1 MKCNIYKVSII
12 INIHKEI
19 RNMRKLIVLTIGTF
33 MIMLSCNRNKFEHD
47 ASGTF
52 EATEVIVSSE
62 ANGKLEIFQ
71 LTEGDLIA
79 QGQYVGYIDSIQ
91 LYLKKK
97 QLLAANRAIQ
107 VKRPDISVQVSSI
120 KEQIEKAEFEKRRI
134 QRLLADNAATQKQ
147 LDDINSQIKV
157 LKKSLN
163 AQVNSLAT
171 SVNSLNEESNT
182 NNVQVAQ
189 IEDQLKKCKI
199 INPIKGTV
207 LNKYVEEKELVTQGK
222 ALYKIADTKNLFLRA
237 YIVSEQLEKIKIGQK
252 VKIYI
257 NISEDRQKFYPGIV
271 TWISDKAE
279 FTPKTIQTK
288 DERQNLVYAVK
299 IAVANTDGLI
309 KIGMYGD
316 VDFK

>member
-1 MKCNIYKVSII
+1 MRTMRQLII
-12 INIHKEI
+12 FT
-19 RNMRKLIVLTIGTF
+19 LGTF
-33 MIMLSCNRNKFEHD
+33 MFLLSCNRNKFEHD

-62 ANGKLEIFQ
+62 ANGKLESFQ
-71 LTEGDLIA
+71 LTEGDQLA
-79 QGQYVGYIDSIQ
+79 KGQYVGYVDSIQ
-91 LYLKKK
+91 LYLKKR
-97 QLLAANRAIQ
+97 QLLATNKAIQ

-120 KEQIEKAEFEKRRI
+120 KEQIAKAEFEKRRI

-147 LDDINSQIKV
+147 LDDANSQIEV

-163 AQVNSLAT
+163 AQENSLST

-182 NNVQVAQ
+182 NTVQVSQ

-199 INPIKGTV
+199 INPIQGTV
-207 LNKYVEEKELVTQGK
+207 LNKFVEEKEVVTQGK

-252 VKIYI
+252 VKVFI
-257 NISEDRQKFYPGIV
+257 NISEDKQKSYPGTI

-279 FTPKTIQTK
+279 FTPKTIQTQ

-299 IAVANTDGLI
+299 IAVTNTDGLI

-316 VDFK
+316 VDF

>member
-12 INIHKEI
+12 INTHKEI

-33 MIMLSCNRNKFEHD
+33 MIMLSCNQNKFEHD

-134 QRLLADNAATQKQ
+134 QRLLTDNAATQKQ

-252 VKIYI
+252 VKVYI
-257 NISEDRQKFYPGIV
+257 NISEDKQKFYPGTV

>member
-19 RNMRKLIVLTIGTF
+19 RTMRQLIIFTLGTF
-33 MIMLSCNRNKFEHD
+33 MFLLSCNRNKFEHD

-62 ANGKLEIFQ
+62 ANGKLESFQ
-71 LTEGDLIA
+71 LTEGDQLA
-79 QGQYVGYIDSIQ
+79 KGQYVGYVDSIQ
-91 LYLKKK
+91 LYLKKR
-97 QLLAANRAIQ
+97 QLLATNKAIQ
-107 VKRPDISVQVSSI
+107 VKRPDISIQVSSI
-120 KEQIEKAEFEKRRI
+120 KEQIAKAEFEKRRI

-147 LDDINSQIKV
+147 LDDANSQIEV

-163 AQVNSLAT
+163 AQENSLST

-182 NNVQVAQ
+182 NTIQVSQ

-199 INPIKGTV
+199 INPIQGTV
-207 LNKYVEEKELVTQGK
+207 LNKFVEEKEVVTQGK

-252 VKIYI
+252 VKVFIS
-257 NISEDRQKFYPGIV
+257 ISEDKQKSYPGAI

-279 FTPKTIQTK
+279 FTPKTIQTQ

-299 IAVANTDGLI
+299 IAVTNTDGLI

-316 VDFK
+316 VDF

>member
-19 RNMRKLIVLTIGTF
+19 RTMRQLIIFTLGTF
-33 MIMLSCNRNKFEHD
+33 MFLLSCNRNKFEHD

-62 ANGKLEIFQ
+62 ANGKLESFQ
-71 LTEGDLIA
+71 LTEGDQLA
-79 QGQYVGYIDSIQ
+79 KGQYVGYVDSIQ
-91 LYLKKK
+91 LYLKKR
-97 QLLAANRAIQ
+97 QLLATNKAIQ
-107 VKRPDISVQVSSI
+107 VKRPDISIQVSSI
-120 KEQIEKAEFEKRRI
+120 KEQIAKAEFEKRRI

-147 LDDINSQIKV
+147 LDDANSQIEV

-163 AQVNSLAT
+163 AQVNSLST

-182 NNVQVAQ
+182 NTVQVSQ

-199 INPIKGTV
+199 INPIQGTV
-207 LNKYVEEKELVTQGK
+207 LNKFVEEKEVVTQGK

-252 VKIYI
+252 VKVFI
-257 NISEDRQKFYPGIV
+257 NISENKQKSYPGTI

-279 FTPKTIQTK
+279 FTPKTIQTQ

-299 IAVANTDGLI
+299 IAVTNTDGLI

-316 VDFK
+316 VDF

>member
-1 MKCNIYKVSII
+1 MRQLII
-12 INIHKEI
+12 FT
-19 RNMRKLIVLTIGTF
+19 LGTF
-33 MIMLSCNRNKFEHD
+33 MFLLSCNRNKFEHD

-62 ANGKLEIFQ
+62 ANGKLESFQ
-71 LTEGDLIA
+71 LMEGDQLTK
-79 QGQYVGYIDSIQ
+79 GQYVGYVDSIQ
-91 LYLKKK
+91 LYLKKR
-97 QLLAANRAIQ
+97 QLIATNKAIQ

-120 KEQIEKAEFEKRRI
+120 KEQIAKAEFEKRRI

-147 LDDINSQIKV
+147 LDDANSQIEV

-163 AQVNSLAT
+163 AQVNSLST

-182 NNVQVAQ
+182 NTVQVSQ

-199 INPIKGTV
+199 VNPIQGTV
-207 LNKYVEEKELVTQGK
+207 LNKFVEEKEIVTQGK

-252 VKIYI
+252 VKVFI
-257 NISEDRQKFYPGIV
+257 NISEDKQKSYPGTI

-279 FTPKTIQTK
+279 FTPKTIQTQ

-299 IAVANTDGLI
+299 IAATNIDGLI

-316 VDFK
+316 VDF

>member
-19 RNMRKLIVLTIGTF
+19 RTMRQLIIFTLGTF
-33 MIMLSCNRNKFEHD
+33 MFLLSCNRNKFEHD

-62 ANGKLEIFQ
+62 ANGKLESFQ
-71 LTEGDLIA
+71 LTEGDQLA
-79 QGQYVGYIDSIQ
+79 KGQYVGYVDSIQ
-91 LYLKKK
+91 LYLKKR
-97 QLLAANRAIQ
+97 QLIATNKAIQ

-120 KEQIEKAEFEKRRI
+120 KEQIAKAEFEKRRI

-147 LDDINSQIKV
+147 LDDANSQIEV

-163 AQVNSLAT
+163 AQENSLST

-182 NNVQVAQ
+182 NTVQVSQ

-199 INPIKGTV
+199 INPIQGTV
-207 LNKYVEEKELVTQGK
+207 LNKFVEEKEVVTQGK

-237 YIVSEQLEKIKIGQK
+237 YIVSEQLEKIKIGKK
-252 VKIYI
+252 VKVFI
-257 NISEDRQKFYPGIV
+257 NISEDKQKSYPGTI

-279 FTPKTIQTK
+279 FTPKTIQTQ

-299 IAVANTDGLI
+299 IAVTNTDGLI

-316 VDFK
+316 VDF

>member
-252 VKIYI
+252 VKVYI

-271 TWISDKAE
+271 IWISDKAE

>member
-19 RNMRKLIVLTIGTF
+19 RTMRQLIIFTLGTF
-33 MIMLSCNRNKFEHD
+33 MFLLSCNRNKFEHD

-62 ANGKLEIFQ
+62 ANGKLESFQ
-71 LTEGDLIA
+71 LTEGDQLA
-79 QGQYVGYIDSIQ
+79 KGQYVGYVDSIQ
-91 LYLKKK
+91 LYLKKR
-97 QLLAANRAIQ
+97 QLLATNKALQ

-120 KEQIEKAEFEKRRI
+120 KEQIAKAEFEKRRI

-147 LDDINSQIKV
+147 LDDANSQIEV

-163 AQVNSLAT
+163 AQVNSLST

-182 NNVQVAQ
+182 NTVQVSQ

-199 INPIKGTV
+199 INPIQGTV
-207 LNKYVEEKELVTQGK
+207 LNKFVEEKEVVTQGK

-252 VKIYI
+252 VKVFI
-257 NISEDRQKFYPGIV
+257 NISEDKQKSYSGTI

-279 FTPKTIQTK
+279 FTPKTIQTQ

-299 IAVANTDGLI
+299 IAVTNTDGLI

-316 VDFK
+316 VDF

>member
-19 RNMRKLIVLTIGTF
+19 RTMRQLIIFTLGTF
-33 MIMLSCNRNKFEHD
+33 MFLLSCNRNKFEHD

-62 ANGKLEIFQ
+62 ANGKLESFQ
-71 LTEGDLIA
+71 LTEGDQLA
-79 QGQYVGYIDSIQ
+79 KGQYVGYVDSIQ
-91 LYLKKK
+91 LYLKKR
-97 QLLAANRAIQ
+97 QLIATNKAIQ

-120 KEQIEKAEFEKRRI
+120 KEQIAKAEFEKRRI

-147 LDDINSQIKV
+147 LDDANSQIEV

-163 AQVNSLAT
+163 AQENSLST

-182 NNVQVAQ
+182 NTVQVSQ

-199 INPIKGTV
+199 INPIQGTV
-207 LNKYVEEKELVTQGK
+207 LNKFVEEKEVVTQGK
-222 ALYKIADTKNLFLRA
+222 ALYKIADTKNIFLRA
-237 YIVSEQLEKIKIGQK
+237 YIVSEQLEKIKIGKK
-252 VKIYI
+252 VKVFI
-257 NISEDRQKFYPGIV
+257 NISEDKQKSYPGTI

-279 FTPKTIQTK
+279 FTPKTIQTQ

-299 IAVANTDGLI
+299 IAVTNTDGLI

-316 VDFK
+316 VDF

>member
-1 MKCNIYKVSII
+1 MRQLII
-12 INIHKEI
+12 FT
-19 RNMRKLIVLTIGTF
+19 LGTF
-33 MIMLSCNRNKFEHD
+33 MFLLSCNRNKFEHD

-62 ANGKLEIFQ
+62 ANGKLESFQ
-71 LTEGDLIA
+71 LTEGDQLA
-79 QGQYVGYIDSIQ
+79 KGQYVGYVDSIQ
-91 LYLKKK
+91 LYLKKR
-97 QLLAANRAIQ
+97 QLLATNKAIQ

-120 KEQIEKAEFEKRRI
+120 KEQIAKAEFEKRRI

-147 LDDINSQIKV
+147 LDDANSQIEV

-163 AQVNSLAT
+163 AQENSLST

-182 NNVQVAQ
+182 NTVQVSQ

-199 INPIKGTV
+199 INPIQGTV
-207 LNKYVEEKELVTQGK
+207 LNKFVEEKEVVTQGK

-252 VKIYI
+252 VKVFI
-257 NISEDRQKFYPGIV
+257 NISEDKQKSYQGTI

-279 FTPKTIQTK
+279 FTPKTIQTQ

-299 IAVANTDGLI
+299 IAVTNTDGLI

-316 VDFK
+316 VDF

>member
-19 RNMRKLIVLTIGTF
+19 RTMRQLIIFTLGTF
-33 MIMLSCNRNKFEHD
+33 MFLLSCNRNKFEHD

-62 ANGKLEIFQ
+62 ANGKLESFQ
-71 LTEGDLIA
+71 LTEGDQLA
-79 QGQYVGYIDSIQ
+79 KGQYVGYVDSIQ
-91 LYLKKK
+91 LYLKKR
-97 QLLAANRAIQ
+97 QLLATNKAIQ

-120 KEQIEKAEFEKRRI
+120 KEQIAKAEFEKRRI

-147 LDDINSQIKV
+147 LDDANSQIEV

-163 AQVNSLAT
+163 AQVNSLST

-182 NNVQVAQ
+182 NTVQVSQ

-199 INPIKGTV
+199 INPIQGTV
-207 LNKYVEEKELVTQGK
+207 LNKFVEEKEVVTQGK

-252 VKIYI
+252 VKVFI
-257 NISEDRQKFYPGIV
+257 NISENKQKSYPGTI

-279 FTPKTIQTK
+279 FTPKTIQTQ

-299 IAVANTDGLI
+299 IAVTNTDGII

-316 VDFK
+316 VDF

>member
-19 RNMRKLIVLTIGTF
+19 RTMRQLIIFTLGTF
-33 MIMLSCNRNKFEHD
+33 MFLLSCNRNKFEHD

-62 ANGKLEIFQ
+62 ANGKLESFQ
-71 LTEGDLIA
+71 LTEGDQLA
-79 QGQYVGYIDSIQ
+79 KGQYVGYVDSIQ
-91 LYLKKK
+91 LYLKKR
-97 QLLAANRAIQ
+97 QLIATNKAIQ
-107 VKRPDISVQVSSI
+107 VKRPDISVQVSTI
-120 KEQIEKAEFEKRRI
+120 KEQIAKAEFEKRRI

-147 LDDINSQIKV
+147 LDDANSQIEV

-163 AQVNSLAT
+163 AQENSLST

-182 NNVQVAQ
+182 NTVQVSQ

-199 INPIKGTV
+199 INPIQGTV
-207 LNKYVEEKELVTQGK
+207 LNKFVEEKEVVTQGK

-252 VKIYI
+252 VKVFI
-257 NISEDRQKFYPGIV
+257 NISEDKQKSYSGTI

-279 FTPKTIQTK
+279 FTPKTIQTQ

-299 IAVANTDGLI
+299 IAVTNTDGLI

-316 VDFK
+316 VDF

>member
-1 MKCNIYKVSII
+1 MRQLII
-12 INIHKEI
+12 FT
-19 RNMRKLIVLTIGTF
+19 LGTF
-33 MIMLSCNRNKFEHD
+33 MFLLSCNRNKFEHD

-62 ANGKLEIFQ
+62 ANGKLESFQ
-71 LTEGDLIA
+71 LTEGDQLA
-79 QGQYVGYIDSIQ
+79 KGQYVGYVDSIQ
-91 LYLKKK
+91 LYLKKR
-97 QLLAANRAIQ
+97 QLLATNKAIQ

-120 KEQIEKAEFEKRRI
+120 KEQIAKAEFEKRRI

-147 LDDINSQIKV
+147 LDDANSQIEV

-163 AQVNSLAT
+163 AQVNSLST

-182 NNVQVAQ
+182 NTVQVSQ

-199 INPIKGTV
+199 INPIQGTV
-207 LNKYVEEKELVTQGK
+207 LNKFVEEKEVVTQGK

-252 VKIYI
+252 VKVFI
-257 NISEDRQKFYPGIV
+257 NISENKQKSYPGTI

-279 FTPKTIQTK
+279 FTPKTIQTQ

-299 IAVANTDGLI
+299 IAVTNTDGII

-316 VDFK
+316 VDF

>member
-12 INIHKEI
+12 INIYKEI
-19 RNMRKLIVLTIGTF
+19 RTMRQLIIFTLGTF
-33 MIMLSCNRNKFEHD
+33 MFLLSCNRNKFEHD

-62 ANGKLEIFQ
+62 ANGKLESFQ
-71 LTEGDLIA
+71 LTEGDQLA
-79 QGQYVGYIDSIQ
+79 KGQYVGYVDSIQ
-91 LYLKKK
+91 LYLKKR
-97 QLLAANRAIQ
+97 QLLATNKAIQ

-120 KEQIEKAEFEKRRI
+120 KEQIAKAEFEKRRI

-147 LDDINSQIKV
+147 LDDANSQIEV

-163 AQVNSLAT
+163 AQENSLST

-182 NNVQVAQ
+182 NTVQVSQ

-199 INPIKGTV
+199 INPIQGTV
-207 LNKYVEEKELVTQGK
+207 LNKFVEEKEVVTQGK
-222 ALYKIADTKNLFLRA
+222 ALYKIADTQNLFLRA

-252 VKIYI
+252 VKVFI
-257 NISEDRQKFYPGIV
+257 NISEDKQKSYQGTI

-279 FTPKTIQTK
+279 FTPKTIQTQ

-299 IAVANTDGLI
+299 IAVTNTDGLI

-316 VDFK
+316 VDF

>member
-1 MKCNIYKVSII
+1 MRTMRQLII
-12 INIHKEI
+12 FT
-19 RNMRKLIVLTIGTF
+19 LGTF
-33 MIMLSCNRNKFEHD
+33 MFLLSCNRNKFEHD

-62 ANGKLEIFQ
+62 ANGKLESFQ
-71 LTEGDLIA
+71 LTEGDQLA
-79 QGQYVGYIDSIQ
+79 KGQYVGYVDSIQ
-91 LYLKKK
+91 LYLKKR
-97 QLLAANRAIQ
+97 QLIATNKAIQ

-120 KEQIEKAEFEKRRI
+120 KEQIAKAEFEKRRI

-147 LDDINSQIKV
+147 LDDANSQIEV

-163 AQVNSLAT
+163 AQVNSLST

-182 NNVQVAQ
+182 NTVQVSQ

-199 INPIKGTV
+199 INPIQGTV
-207 LNKYVEEKELVTQGK
+207 LNKFVEEKEVVTQGK

-252 VKIYI
+252 VKVFI
-257 NISEDRQKFYPGIV
+257 NISEDKQKSYPGTI

-279 FTPKTIQTK
+279 FTPKTIQTQ

-299 IAVANTDGLI
+299 IAVTNTDGLI

-316 VDFK
+316 VDF

>member
-19 RNMRKLIVLTIGTF
+19 RTMRQLIIFTLGTF
-33 MIMLSCNRNKFEHD
+33 MFLLSCNRNKFEHD

-62 ANGKLEIFQ
+62 ANGKLESFQ
-71 LTEGDLIA
+71 LTEGDQLA
-79 QGQYVGYIDSIQ
+79 KGQYIGYVDSIQ
-91 LYLKKK
+91 LYLKKR
-97 QLLAANRAIQ
+97 QLLATNKAIQ

-120 KEQIEKAEFEKRRI
+120 KEQIAKAEFEKRRI

-147 LDDINSQIKV
+147 LDDANSQIEV

-163 AQVNSLAT
+163 AQVNSLST

-182 NNVQVAQ
+182 NTVQVSQ

-199 INPIKGTV
+199 INPIQGTV
-207 LNKYVEEKELVTQGK
+207 LNKFVEEKEVVTQGK

-252 VKIYI
+252 VKVFI
-257 NISEDRQKFYPGIV
+257 NISEDKQKSYLGTI

-279 FTPKTIQTK
+279 FTPKTIQTQ

-299 IAVANTDGLI
+299 IAVTNTDGLI

-316 VDFK
+316 VDF

>member
-1 MKCNIYKVSII
+1 MRTMRQLII
-12 INIHKEI
+12 FT
-19 RNMRKLIVLTIGTF
+19 LGTF
-33 MIMLSCNRNKFEHD
+33 MFLLSCNRNKFEHD

-62 ANGKLEIFQ
+62 ANGKLESFQ
-71 LTEGDLIA
+71 LTEGDQLA
-79 QGQYVGYIDSIQ
+79 KGQYVGYVDSIQ
-91 LYLKKK
+91 LYLKKR
-97 QLLAANRAIQ
+97 QLLATNKAIQ
-107 VKRPDISVQVSSI
+107 VKRPDISIQVSSI
-120 KEQIEKAEFEKRRI
+120 KEQIAKAEFEKRRI

-147 LDDINSQIKV
+147 LDDANSQIEV

-163 AQVNSLAT
+163 AQENSLST

-182 NNVQVAQ
+182 NTVQVSQ

-199 INPIKGTV
+199 INPIQGTV
-207 LNKYVEEKELVTQGK
+207 LNKFVEEKEVVTQGK

-252 VKIYI
+252 VKVFI
-257 NISEDRQKFYPGIV
+257 NISEDKQKSYPGTI

-279 FTPKTIQTK
+279 FTPKTIQTQ

-299 IAVANTDGLI
+299 IAVTNTDGLI

-316 VDFK
+316 VDF

>member
-1 MKCNIYKVSII
+1 MRQLII
-12 INIHKEI
+12 FT
-19 RNMRKLIVLTIGTF
+19 LGTF
-33 MIMLSCNRNKFEHD
+33 MFLLSCNRNKFKHD

-62 ANGKLEIFQ
+62 ASGKLESFQ
-71 LTEGDLIA
+71 LTEGDQLSK
-79 QGQYVGYIDSIQ
+79 GQYVGYVDSIQ
-91 LYLKKK
+91 LYLKKR
-97 QLLAANRAIQ
+97 QLLATNKAIQ

-120 KEQIEKAEFEKRRI
+120 KEQIAKAEFEKRRI
-134 QRLLADNAATQKQ
+134 LRLLADNAATQKQ
-147 LDDINSQIKV
+147 LDDANSQIEV

-163 AQVNSLAT
+163 AQVNSLST

-182 NNVQVAQ
+182 NTVQVSQ
-189 IEDQLKKCKI
+189 IEYQLKKCKI
-199 INPIKGTV
+199 INPIQGTV
-207 LNKYVEEKELVTQGK
+207 LNKFVEEKEIVTQGK

-252 VKIYI
+252 VKVFI
-257 NISEDRQKFYPGIV
+257 NISEDKQKSYPGTI

-279 FTPKTIQTK
+279 FTPKTIQTQ

-299 IAVANTDGLI
+299 IAVTNTDGII

-316 VDFK
+316 VDF

>member
-1 MKCNIYKVSII
+1 MRQLII
-12 INIHKEI
+12 FT
-19 RNMRKLIVLTIGTF
+19 LGTF
-33 MIMLSCNRNKFEHD
+33 MFLLSCNRNKFEHD

-62 ANGKLEIFQ
+62 ANGKLESFQ
-71 LTEGDLIA
+71 LTEGDQLA
-79 QGQYVGYIDSIQ
+79 KGQYVGYVDSIQ
-91 LYLKKK
+91 LYLKKR
-97 QLLAANRAIQ
+97 QLIATNKAIQ

-120 KEQIEKAEFEKRRI
+120 KEQIAKAEFEKRRI

-147 LDDINSQIKV
+147 LDDANSQIEV

-163 AQVNSLAT
+163 AQENSLST

-182 NNVQVAQ
+182 NTVQVSQ

-199 INPIKGTV
+199 INPIQGTV
-207 LNKYVEEKELVTQGK
+207 LNKFVEEKEVVTQGK

-237 YIVSEQLEKIKIGQK
+237 YIVSEQLEKIKIGKK
-252 VKIYI
+252 VKVFI
-257 NISEDRQKFYPGIV
+257 NISEDKQKSYPGTI

-279 FTPKTIQTK
+279 FTPKTIQTQ

-299 IAVANTDGLI
+299 IAVTNTDGLI

-316 VDFK
+316 VDF

>member
-1 MKCNIYKVSII
+1 MRQLII
-12 INIHKEI
+12 FT
-19 RNMRKLIVLTIGTF
+19 LGTF
-33 MIMLSCNRNKFEHD
+33 MFLLSCNRNKFEHD

-62 ANGKLEIFQ
+62 ANGKLESFQ
-71 LTEGDLIA
+71 LTEGDQLA
-79 QGQYVGYIDSIQ
+79 KGQYVGYVDSIQ
-91 LYLKKK
+91 LYLKKR
-97 QLLAANRAIQ
+97 QLLATNKAIQ
-107 VKRPDISVQVSSI
+107 VKRPDISIQVSSI
-120 KEQIEKAEFEKRRI
+120 KEQIAKAEFEKRRI

-147 LDDINSQIKV
+147 LDDANSQIEV

-163 AQVNSLAT
+163 AQENSLST

-182 NNVQVAQ
+182 NTVQVSQ

-199 INPIKGTV
+199 INPIQGTV
-207 LNKYVEEKELVTQGK
+207 LNKFVEEKEVVTQGK

-252 VKIYI
+252 VKVFI
-257 NISEDRQKFYPGIV
+257 NISEDKQKSYPGTI

-279 FTPKTIQTK
+279 FTPKTIQTQ

-299 IAVANTDGLI
+299 IAVTNTDGLI

-316 VDFK
+316 VDF

>member
-19 RNMRKLIVLTIGTF
+19 RTMRQLIIFTLGTF
-33 MIMLSCNRNKFEHD
+33 MFLLSCNRNKFEHD

-62 ANGKLEIFQ
+62 ANGKLESFQ
-71 LTEGDLIA
+71 LTEGDQLA
-79 QGQYVGYIDSIQ
+79 KGQYVGYVDSIQ
-91 LYLKKK
+91 LYLKKR
-97 QLLAANRAIQ
+97 QLLATNKAIQ

-120 KEQIEKAEFEKRRI
+120 EEQIAKAEFEKRRI

-147 LDDINSQIKV
+147 LDDANSQIEV

-163 AQVNSLAT
+163 AQVNSLST

-182 NNVQVAQ
+182 NTVQVSQ

-199 INPIKGTV
+199 INPIQGTV
-207 LNKYVEEKELVTQGK
+207 LNKFVEEKEVVTQGK

-252 VKIYI
+252 VKVFI
-257 NISEDRQKFYPGIV
+257 NISEDKQKSYPGTI

-279 FTPKTIQTK
+279 FTPKTIQTQ

-299 IAVANTDGLI
+299 IAVTNTDGLI

-316 VDFK
+316 VDF

>member
-12 INIHKEI
+12 INTHKEI

-79 QGQYVGYIDSIQ
+79 QGQFVGYIDSIQ

-252 VKIYI
+252 VKVYI

>member
-19 RNMRKLIVLTIGTF
+19 RTMRQLIIFTLGTF
-33 MIMLSCNRNKFEHD
+33 MFLLSCNRNKFEHD

-62 ANGKLEIFQ
+62 ANGKLESFQ
-71 LTEGDLIA
+71 LTEGDQLA
-79 QGQYVGYIDSIQ
+79 KGQYVGYVDSIQ
-91 LYLKKK
+91 LYLKKR
-97 QLLAANRAIQ
+97 QLLATNKAIQ
-107 VKRPDISVQVSSI
+107 VKRPDISIQVSSI
-120 KEQIEKAEFEKRRI
+120 KEQIAKAEFEKRRI

-147 LDDINSQIKV
+147 LDDANSHIEV

-163 AQVNSLAT
+163 AQENSLST

-182 NNVQVAQ
+182 NTIQVSQ

-199 INPIKGTV
+199 INPIQGTV
-207 LNKYVEEKELVTQGK
+207 LNKFVEEKEVVTQGK

-252 VKIYI
+252 VKVFI
-257 NISEDRQKFYPGIV
+257 NISEDKQKSYPGTI

-279 FTPKTIQTK
+279 FTPKTIQTQ

-299 IAVANTDGLI
+299 IAVTNTDGLI

-316 VDFK
+316 VDF

>member
-1 MKCNIYKVSII
+1 
-12 INIHKEI
+12 
-19 RNMRKLIVLTIGTF
+19 MRKLIVLTIGTF
-33 MIMLSCNRNKFEHD
+33 MIMLSCNQNKFEHD

-134 QRLLADNAATQKQ
+134 LRLLADNAATQKQ

-252 VKIYI
+252 VKVYI
-257 NISEDRQKFYPGIV
+257 NISEDKQKFYPGIV

-316 VDFK
+316 VDF

>member
-1 MKCNIYKVSII
+1 MY
-12 INIHKEI
+12 KEI
-19 RNMRKLIVLTIGTF
+19 RNMRQLIVLTIGTL
-33 MIMLSCNRNKFEHD
+33 MIMISCKRNKFEHD

-62 ANGKLEIFQ
+62 ADGKLEFFH
-71 LTEGDLIA
+71 LTEGDLLDT
-79 QGQYVGYIDSIQ
+79 GQYVGYIDSIQ
-91 LYLKKK
+91 LYLKKQ
-97 QLLAANRAIQ
+97 QLLAANKAIQ
-107 VKRPDISVQVSSI
+107 MKKPNISVQVSSI
-120 KEQIEKAEFEKRRI
+120 KEQIEKAEYEKRRI

-147 LDDINSQIKV
+147 LDDANSQIEV

-163 AQVNSLAT
+163 AQINSLST

-199 INPIKGTV
+199 INPIQGTV
-207 LNKYVEEKELVTQGK
+207 LNKYVEEKELVAQGK

-237 YIVSEQLEKIKIGQK
+237 YIVSEQLERIKIGQK
-252 VKIYI
+252 VNVYI
-257 NISEDRQKFYPGIV
+257 NISEDKQKKYFGTI

-299 IAVANTDGLI
+299 ISVTNTDGLI

>member
-19 RNMRKLIVLTIGTF
+19 RTMRQLIIFTLGTF
-33 MIMLSCNRNKFEHD
+33 MFLLSCNRNKFEHD

-62 ANGKLEIFQ
+62 ANGKLESFQ
-71 LTEGDLIA
+71 LTEGDQLA
-79 QGQYVGYIDSIQ
+79 KGQYVGYVDSIQ
-91 LYLKKK
+91 LYLKKR
-97 QLLAANRAIQ
+97 QLLATNKAIQ
-107 VKRPDISVQVSSI
+107 VKRPDISIQVSSI
-120 KEQIEKAEFEKRRI
+120 KEQIAKAEFEKRRI

-147 LDDINSQIKV
+147 LDDANSQIEV

-163 AQVNSLAT
+163 AQENSLST

-182 NNVQVAQ
+182 NTVQVSQ

-199 INPIKGTV
+199 INPIQGTV
-207 LNKYVEEKELVTQGK
+207 LNKFVEEKEVVTQGK

-252 VKIYI
+252 VKVFI
-257 NISEDRQKFYPGIV
+257 NISEDKQKSYPGTI

-279 FTPKTIQTK
+279 FTPKTIQTQ

-299 IAVANTDGLI
+299 IAVTNTDGLI

-316 VDFK
+316 VDF

>member
-1 MKCNIYKVSII
+1 MRQLII
-12 INIHKEI
+12 FT
-19 RNMRKLIVLTIGTF
+19 LGTF
-33 MIMLSCNRNKFEHD
+33 MFLLSCNRNKFEHD

-62 ANGKLEIFQ
+62 ANGKLESFQ
-71 LTEGDLIA
+71 LMEGDQLTK
-79 QGQYVGYIDSIQ
+79 GQYVGYVDSIQ
-91 LYLKKK
+91 LYLKKR
-97 QLLAANRAIQ
+97 QLIATNKAIQ

-120 KEQIEKAEFEKRRI
+120 KEQIAKAEFEKRRI

-147 LDDINSQIKV
+147 LDDANSQIEV

-163 AQVNSLAT
+163 AQVNSLST

-182 NNVQVAQ
+182 NTVQVSQ

-199 INPIKGTV
+199 VNPIQGTV
-207 LNKYVEEKELVTQGK
+207 LNKFVEEKEIVTQGK

-252 VKIYI
+252 VKVFI
-257 NISEDRQKFYPGIV
+257 NISEDKQKSYPGTI

-279 FTPKTIQTK
+279 FTPKTIQTQ

-299 IAVANTDGLI
+299 IAVTNIDGLI

-316 VDFK
+316 VDF

>member
-12 INIHKEI
+12 INTHKEI

-33 MIMLSCNRNKFEHD
+33 MIMLSCNQNKFEHD

-134 QRLLADNAATQKQ
+134 LRLLADNAATQKQ

-252 VKIYI
+252 VKVYI
-257 NISEDRQKFYPGIV
+257 NISEDKQKFYPGIV

-316 VDFK
+316 VDF

>member
-19 RNMRKLIVLTIGTF
+19 RTMRQLIIFTLGTF
-33 MIMLSCNRNKFEHD
+33 MFLLSCNRNKFEHD

-62 ANGKLEIFQ
+62 ANGKLESFQ
-71 LTEGDLIA
+71 LTEGDQLA
-79 QGQYVGYIDSIQ
+79 KGQYVGYVDSIQ
-91 LYLKKK
+91 LYLKKR
-97 QLLAANRAIQ
+97 QLLATNKAIQ

-120 KEQIEKAEFEKRRI
+120 KERIAKAEFEKRRI

-147 LDDINSQIKV
+147 LDDANSQIEV

-163 AQVNSLAT
+163 AQVNSLST

-182 NNVQVAQ
+182 NTVQVSQ

-199 INPIKGTV
+199 INPIHGTV
-207 LNKYVEEKELVTQGK
+207 LNKFVEEKEVVTQGK

-252 VKIYI
+252 VKVFI
-257 NISEDRQKFYPGIV
+257 NISEDKQKSYPGTI

-279 FTPKTIQTK
+279 FTPKTIQTQ

-299 IAVANTDGLI
+299 IAVTNTDGII

-316 VDFK
+316 VDF

>member
-1 MKCNIYKVSII
+1 MRQLII
-12 INIHKEI
+12 FT
-19 RNMRKLIVLTIGTF
+19 LGTF
-33 MIMLSCNRNKFEHD
+33 MFLLSCNRNKFEHD

-62 ANGKLEIFQ
+62 ANGKLESFQ
-71 LTEGDLIA
+71 LTEGDQLSK
-79 QGQYVGYIDSIQ
+79 GQYVGYVDSIQ
-91 LYLKKK
+91 LYLKKR
-97 QLLAANRAIQ
+97 QLIATNKAIQ
-107 VKRPDISVQVSSI
+107 VKRPDISVQVSTI
-120 KEQIEKAEFEKRRI
+120 KEQIAKAEFEKRRI

-147 LDDINSQIKV
+147 LDDANSQIEV

-163 AQVNSLAT
+163 AQENSLST

-182 NNVQVAQ
+182 NTVQVSQ

-199 INPIKGTV
+199 INPIQGTV
-207 LNKYVEEKELVTQGK
+207 LNKFVEEKEVVTQGK

-252 VKIYI
+252 VKVFI
-257 NISEDRQKFYPGIV
+257 NISEDKQKSYPGTI

-279 FTPKTIQTK
+279 FTPKTIQTQ

-299 IAVANTDGLI
+299 IAVTNTDGLI

-316 VDFK
+316 VDF

>member
-1 MKCNIYKVSII
+1 MRQLII
-12 INIHKEI
+12 FT
-19 RNMRKLIVLTIGTF
+19 LGTF
-33 MIMLSCNRNKFEHD
+33 MFLLSCNRNKFEHD

-62 ANGKLEIFQ
+62 ANGKLESFQ
-71 LTEGDLIA
+71 LTEGDQLA
-79 QGQYVGYIDSIQ
+79 KGQYVGYVDSIQ
-91 LYLKKK
+91 LYLKKR
-97 QLLAANRAIQ
+97 QLLATNKALQ

-120 KEQIEKAEFEKRRI
+120 KEQIAKAEFEKRRI

-147 LDDINSQIKV
+147 LDDANSQIEV

-163 AQVNSLAT
+163 AQVNSLST

-182 NNVQVAQ
+182 NTVQVSQ

-199 INPIKGTV
+199 INPIQGTV
-207 LNKYVEEKELVTQGK
+207 LNKFVEEKEVVTQGK

-252 VKIYI
+252 VKVFI
-257 NISEDRQKFYPGIV
+257 NISEDKQKSYSGTI

-279 FTPKTIQTK
+279 FTPKTIQTQ

-299 IAVANTDGLI
+299 IAVTNTDGLI

-316 VDFK
+316 VDF

>member
-1 MKCNIYKVSII
+1 MRQLII
-12 INIHKEI
+12 FT
-19 RNMRKLIVLTIGTF
+19 LGTF
-33 MIMLSCNRNKFEHD
+33 MFLLSCNRNKFEHD

-62 ANGKLEIFQ
+62 ANGKLESFQ
-71 LTEGDLIA
+71 LMEGDQLTK
-79 QGQYVGYIDSIQ
+79 GQYVGYVDSIQ
-91 LYLKKK
+91 LYLKKR
-97 QLLAANRAIQ
+97 QLIATNKAIQ

-120 KEQIEKAEFEKRRI
+120 KEQIAKAEFEKRRI

-147 LDDINSQIKV
+147 LDDANSQIEV

-163 AQVNSLAT
+163 AQVNSLST

-182 NNVQVAQ
+182 NTVQVSQ

-199 INPIKGTV
+199 INPIQGTI
-207 LNKYVEEKELVTQGK
+207 LNKFVEEKEIVTQGK

-252 VKIYI
+252 VKVFI
-257 NISEDRQKFYPGIV
+257 NISEDKQKSYPGTI

-279 FTPKTIQTK
+279 FTPKTIQTQ

-299 IAVANTDGLI
+299 IAVTNTDGLI

-316 VDFK
+316 VDF